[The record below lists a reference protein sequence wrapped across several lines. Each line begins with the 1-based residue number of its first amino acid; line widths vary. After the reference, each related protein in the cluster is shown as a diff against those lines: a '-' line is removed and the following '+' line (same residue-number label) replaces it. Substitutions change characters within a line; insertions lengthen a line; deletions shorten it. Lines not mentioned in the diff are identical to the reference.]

1 LAQVAERLV
10 GRKPVLAMFD
20 QALTD
25 LEHGGSVAIEVVGEP
40 GIGKTRLLSELGHTA
55 HARGQL
61 VLSGSAS
68 ELESDVPFGLFVDA
82 LDEYVHGLEPRRV
95 AALADTTR
103 AELATV
109 FPSLSAPSTRTDTPL
124 EHERYRSHRAVREL
138 LERLADR
145 QPLVLLLDDV
155 HWADPA
161 SLELL
166 GALLHRPPSA
176 AVLIAVALRP
186 RQVPDRLSAPI
197 ARAER
202 AGTLA
207 RAEVTPLSRAEA
219 RELLSD
225 PPDELEAVLYDESGG
240 NPFYLEQLARSLDR
254 TAEPPSA
261 RITTVAEIDVPESVA
276 AALAEELSLVSARAR
291 IVLQG
296 AAVAGDPFEPEL
308 AAAAADV
315 PDAAALEAINELLQ
329 RDLVRS
335 TDVPRQFRFRHPL
348 LRRAVY
354 ESAPGGW
361 RIAAHERSARA
372 LAALGAS
379 AAARAHHVEY
389 SAPAGDLAAVA
400 LLREAGKSAAHRA
413 PANAERWFGA
423 ALRLLPDTAPASD
436 RVELLLARSRSLA
449 ATGHFAD
456 SYAALL
462 ESLTIVP
469 EESVGLRVQVTT
481 ACAVVENL
489 LGRHKQARA
498 RLEDTLA
505 EIGDADSPDAIALMI
520 ELAVDALFSAEY
532 EAMHTWALRAAAAAA
547 PLGDRVLGA
556 ATLAVRAAGA
566 ALGGAVVDARVY
578 REQAAELVDRL
589 SDDELSRRLDV
600 LFHLAN
606 AEMYLD
612 HFEDVCRHAD
622 RALRIGRTTGQGDLF
637 PILLPMLGT
646 ALWLQGRVAE
656 STEVLEGA
664 VEAARLVDN
673 PHGLV
678 WNLLSR
684 SLAEFAAGNVDVALA
699 TGEEAVDVARHLDAS
714 TSSAWSAVAFAT
726 ALLGTDGA
734 ARAAE
739 LLIASG
745 GIDQQQIGGGW
756 RVRSLELLTRCLLDS
771 GRHEEAQRA
780 ASTAA
785 DCADGISLPMA
796 AAMADLARAA
806 VMLDCGDSGD
816 AAERALVAAT
826 ALEEV
831 GNLFDA
837 AGARTL
843 AGRALARA
851 GEQDRAATQLERS
864 AAAFDGFGS
873 PRLRAEAE
881 RELRKLG
888 RRIHRRTRAGDA
900 DAPGVASLT
909 GRELE
914 VARLV
919 ADGKTNAEIAA
930 ALYLSPKTVETHLR
944 NTFRKLNVSSRLQVA
959 RAVEQSDRA
968 AQTT

>member
-1 LAQVAERLV
+1 MAQVVERLV
-10 GRKPVLAMFD
+10 GRKAELAMFE

-25 LEHGGSVAIEVVGEP
+25 LERGGSAAVEVVGEP
-40 GIGKTRLLSELGHTA
+40 GIGKTRLLSELGRTA
-55 HARGQL
+55 DARGQL

-68 ELESDVPFGLFVDA
+68 ELESDVPFWLFVDA
-82 LDEYVHGLEPRRV
+82 LDEYVHGLKPDRL

-109 FPSLSAPSTRTDTPL
+109 FPSLSAPATHADAAL

-138 LERLADR
+138 LERLADT

-176 AVLIAVALRP
+176 PVLIVVALRP
-186 RQVPDRLSAPI
+186 RQVPDRLSVPI

-207 RAEVTPLSRAEA
+207 RADVAPLSRAEA
-219 RELLSD
+219 RELLGDS
-225 PPDELEAVLYDESGG
+225 PDEVGAVLYDESGG

-254 TAEPPSA
+254 HPEPLPT
-261 RITTVAEIDVPESVA
+261 RTTVAEIEVPGRVA
-276 AALAEELSLVSARAR
+276 AALAEELSLLSERAR

-315 PDAAALEAINELLQ
+315 PDAAALEAMNELLQ

-335 TDVPRQFRFRHPL
+335 TGVPRRFRFRHPL

-389 SAPAGDLAAVA
+389 SAHTGDLAAVA
-400 LLREAGKSAAHRA
+400 VLREAGESAAHRA
-413 PANAERWFGA
+413 PASAERWFGA
-423 ALRLLPDTAPASD
+423 ALRLLPDAAPAAD

-481 ACAVVENL
+481 ACAGVENL

-498 RLEDTLA
+498 RLENTLA
-505 EIGDADSPDAIALMI
+505 DIGDADSPDAIALMI

-532 EAMHTWALRAAAAAA
+532 EAMDAWALRAADAAA

-566 ALGGAVVDARVY
+566 ALGGAVVNARVY

-589 SDDELSRRLDV
+589 SDDELSRRLDI

-612 HFEDVCRHAD
+612 HFEDVCRHTD
-622 RALRIGRTTGQGDLF
+622 RALRIGRATGQGDLF

-656 STEVLEGA
+656 STDVLDGA

-684 SLAEFAAGNVDVALA
+684 SLAGFAAGDVDVALA
-699 TGEEAVDVARHLDAS
+699 TGEEAVDVARHLDAG
-714 TSSAWSAVAFAT
+714 TASAWAAVALAT
-726 ALLGTDGA
+726 AQLGTDRA
-734 ARAAE
+734 ARATE

-745 GIDQQQIGGGW
+745 GIDQQPIGGGW
-756 RVRSLELLTRCLLDS
+756 RVRSLELLTRCLLAS
-771 GRHEEAQRA
+771 GRHEEAQRT

-806 VMLDCGDSGD
+806 VMLDSGD
-816 AAERALVAAT
+816 PVKAAERALVAAT
-826 ALEEV
+826 SLEEV

-837 AGARTL
+837 ASARIL
-843 AGRALARA
+843 AGRALAQA
-851 GEQDRAATQLERS
+851 GERGQAATELERS
-864 AAAFDGFGS
+864 AAAFDAFGS
-873 PRLRAEAE
+873 SRLRAEAE

-888 RRIHRRTRAGDA
+888 RRIHRRTRPGDA

-944 NTFRKLNVSSRLQVA
+944 NTFRKLSVSSRLQVA
-959 RAVEQSDRA
+959 REVEQSDRA
-968 AQTT
+968 RQTT

>member
-1 LAQVAERLV
+1 MPERLV
-10 GRKPVLAMFD
+10 GRQAELAMFD
-20 QALTD
+20 HALSD
-25 LEHGGSVAIEVVGEP
+25 LERGGSATIEVVGEP
-40 GIGKTRLLSELGHTA
+40 GIGKTRLLSELARTA
-55 HARGQL
+55 DARGQL

-68 ELESDVPFGLFVDA
+68 ELESDIPFWLFVDA
-82 LDEYVHGLEPRRV
+82 LDEYVHGLEPHRLG
-95 AALADTTR
+95 ALAETTR

-109 FPSLSAPSTRTDTPL
+109 FPSLSAPAGQSVAL
-124 EHERYRSHRAVREL
+124 QHERYRSHRAVREL
-138 LERLADR
+138 LERLADT

-161 SLELL
+161 SVDLL

-176 AVLIAVALRP
+176 PVLITVALRP
-186 RQVPDRLSAPI
+186 RQVPERLGVA
-197 ARAER
+197 
-202 AGTLA
+202 LA
-207 RAEVTPLSRAEA
+207 RAQREGMLARVEVAALSRAEA
-219 RELLSD
+219 RELLGD
-225 PPDELEAVLYDESGG
+225 AADEAAAVLYDESGG

-254 TAEPPSA
+254 QTKPLPA
-261 RITTVAEIDVPESVA
+261 RTEFFSEIEVPGSVA
-276 AALAEELSLVSARAR
+276 AVLAEELSLLSERAR
-291 IVLQG
+291 IVLGG

-315 PDAAALEAINELLQ
+315 PDAAALEAMNELLQ

-335 TDVPRQFRFRHPL
+335 TDVPRRFRFRHPL

-354 ESAPGGW
+354 ESTPGGW
-361 RIAAHERSARA
+361 RMTAHERSAQA
-372 LAALGAS
+372 LAAVGAS
-379 AAARAHHVEY
+379 AAPRAHHLEH
-389 SAPAGDLAAVA
+389 SARRGDLAAVA
-400 LLREAGKSAAHRA
+400 VLREAGESAANRA
-413 PANAERWFGA
+413 PASAERWFGA
-423 ALRLLPDTAPASD
+423 ALRLLPDDAPAAD

-449 ATGHFAD
+449 ATGQFAE
-456 SYAALL
+456 SHAALL

-469 EESVGLRVQVTT
+469 DESVALRVQLAT
-481 ACAVVENL
+481 ACAGVENL
-489 LGRHKQARA
+489 LGQHKQARA

-505 EIGDADSPDAIALMI
+505 DIGDAGSPDAIALMI

-532 EAMHTWALRAAAAAA
+532 EAMDAWALRAADAAA

-566 ALGGAVVDARVY
+566 ALGGAVVNARVY

-606 AEMYLD
+606 AEVNLD
-612 HFEDVCRHAD
+612 HFEDVCRHTE
-622 RALRIGRTTGQGDLF
+622 RALRVGRATGQGDLF

-678 WNLLSR
+678 WNLLNR
-684 SLAEFAAGNVDVALA
+684 SLAEFAAGALDVALA
-699 TGEEAVDVARHLDAS
+699 TGEEAVDVARRLDAS
-714 TSSAWSAVAFAT
+714 SASAWASVALAT
-726 ALLGTDGA
+726 ALLGTDQA

-739 LLIASG
+739 LLITSG

-756 RVRSLELLTRCLLDS
+756 RVRCLELLTRCLLAS
-771 GRHEEAQRA
+771 GRREEAERTA
-780 ASTAA
+780 TTAA

-796 AAMADLARAA
+796 GAMANLAQAA
-806 VMLDCGDSGD
+806 VSLDSGDPVD

-826 ALEEV
+826 ALEEA

-837 AGARTL
+837 ARALIL
-843 AGRALARA
+843 AGRALAQA
-851 GEQDRAATQLERS
+851 GEHDQAATQLERS
-864 AAAFDGFGS
+864 AAAFDAFGS
-873 PRLRAEAE
+873 SRLRAEAE

-888 RRIHRRTRAGDA
+888 RRIHRRTRPGDA

-944 NTFRKLNVSSRLQVA
+944 NTFRKLSVSSRLQVA
-959 RAVEQSDRA
+959 REVEQSDRA
-968 AQTT
+968 RQTT

>member
-1 LAQVAERLV
+1 MALVAERLV
-10 GRKPVLAMFD
+10 GRKPELAMFD

-25 LEHGGSVAIEVVGEP
+25 LERGGSAAIEVVGEP
-40 GIGKTRLLSELGHTA
+40 GIGKTRLLSELGRTA
-55 HARGQL
+55 DARGQL

-68 ELESDVPFGLFVDA
+68 ELESGIPFWLFVDA
-82 LDEYVHGLEPRRV
+82 LDESVHGLKPHRV

-109 FPSLSAPSTRTDTPL
+109 FPSLSEPATQPGAAL

-138 LERLADR
+138 LERLADA

-176 AVLIAVALRP
+176 PVLIAVALRP
-186 RQVPDRLSAPI
+186 RQVPDRLSVPL

-207 RAEVTPLSRAEA
+207 RAEVAPLSRAEA

-225 PPDELEAVLYDESGG
+225 SPDEVGAVLYDESGG

-254 TAEPPSA
+254 PAEPPPA

-276 AALAEELSLVSARAR
+276 AALAEELSLLSERAR
-291 IVLQG
+291 LVLQG
-296 AAVAGDPFEPEL
+296 AAVAGDPFVPEL

-315 PDAAALEAINELLQ
+315 PDAAALEAMNELLQ

-335 TDVPRQFRFRHPL
+335 THVPRQFRFRHPF

-389 SAPAGDLAAVA
+389 SARAGDLAAVA
-400 LLREAGKSAAHRA
+400 LLREAGESAAHRA
-413 PANAERWFGA
+413 PASAERWFGA
-423 ALRLLPDTAPASD
+423 ALRLLPDAAPAAD

-489 LGRHKQARA
+489 LGRHKQART

-520 ELAVDALFSAEY
+520 ELAVDALFSADY
-532 EAMHTWALRAAAAAA
+532 EAMHAWALRAADAAT

-566 ALGGAVVDARVY
+566 ALGGAVVNARVY

-612 HFEDVCRHAD
+612 HFEDVCRHTD
-622 RALRIGRTTGQGDLF
+622 RALRIGRATGQGDLF

-656 STEVLEGA
+656 STEVLDGA

-684 SLAEFAAGNVDVALA
+684 SLAGFAAGDVDVALG

-714 TSSAWSAVAFAT
+714 TASAWAAVALAT
-726 ALLGTDGA
+726 ALFGTDRA

-756 RVRSLELLTRCLLDS
+756 RVRSLELLTRCLLAS
-771 GRHEEAQRA
+771 GRHEEAQRT

-785 DCADGISLPMA
+785 ECADGISLPMA
-796 AAMADLARAA
+796 AAMADLARAV
-806 VMLDCGDSGD
+806 VMLDSGDSGD
-816 AAERALVAAT
+816 AAERALAAAT
-826 ALEEV
+826 SLEEV

-851 GEQDRAATQLERS
+851 GEHDRAATQLERS

-900 DAPGVASLT
+900 DAPGVAALT

-930 ALYLSPKTVETHLR
+930 TLYLSPKTVETHLR

-968 AQTT
+968 GHTT

>member
-1 LAQVAERLV
+1 MALVAERLV
-10 GRKPVLAMFD
+10 GRKPELAMFD

-25 LEHGGSVAIEVVGEP
+25 LERGGSVAIEVVGEP
-40 GIGKTRLLSELGHTA
+40 GIGKTRLLSELGRTA
-55 HARGQL
+55 DARGQL

-68 ELESDVPFGLFVDA
+68 ELESDVPFWLFVDA
-82 LDEYVHGLEPRRV
+82 LDEYVHGLKPHRV

-109 FPSLSAPSTRTDTPL
+109 FPSLSAPATHPEVAL
-124 EHERYRSHRAVREL
+124 QHERYRSHRAVREL
-138 LERLADR
+138 LERLADT

-176 AVLIAVALRP
+176 PVLIVVALRP
-186 RQVPDRLSAPI
+186 RQVPDRLSVPI

-207 RAEVTPLSRAEA
+207 RAEVAPLSRAEA

-225 PPDELEAVLYDESGG
+225 SPDELGAVLYDESGG

-254 TAEPPSA
+254 PAEPSPA
-261 RITTVAEIDVPESVA
+261 RITTVAEIDVPGSVA
-276 AALAEELSLVSARAR
+276 AALAEELSLLSERAR

-296 AAVAGDPFEPEL
+296 AAVAGDPLEPEL

-315 PDAAALEAINELLQ
+315 PDAAALEAMNELLQ

-389 SAPAGDLAAVA
+389 SAHTGDLAAVA
-400 LLREAGKSAAHRA
+400 VLREAGESAAHRA
-413 PANAERWFGA
+413 PASAERWFGA
-423 ALRLLPDTAPASD
+423 ALRLLPDAAPAAD
-436 RVELLLARSRSLA
+436 RVELLLARSQSLA

-505 EIGDADSPDAIALMI
+505 EIGDAASPDAIALMI

-532 EAMHTWALRAAAAAA
+532 EAMHAWALRAADAAA

-566 ALGGAVVDARVY
+566 ALGGAVVNARVY

-612 HFEDVCRHAD
+612 HFEDVCRHTD
-622 RALRIGRTTGQGDLF
+622 RALRIGRATGQGDLF

-656 STEVLEGA
+656 SSDVLDGA

-684 SLAEFAAGNVDVALA
+684 SLAGFAAGDVDVALA
-699 TGEEAVDVARHLDAS
+699 TGEEAVDVARRLDAS
-714 TSSAWSAVAFAT
+714 TASAWAAVALAT
-726 ALLGTDGA
+726 AQLGTDRA
-734 ARAAE
+734 ARATE

-756 RVRSLELLTRCLLDS
+756 RVRSLELLTRCLLAS
-771 GRHEEAQRA
+771 GRHEEAQRT

-796 AAMADLARAA
+796 AAMADLARAV
-806 VMLDCGDSGD
+806 VMLDAGDSGD
-816 AAERALVAAT
+816 AAERALLAAT

-851 GEQDRAATQLERS
+851 GEHDQAATQLERS

-900 DAPGVASLT
+900 DATGVASLT

-914 VARLV
+914 VGRLV

-959 RAVEQSDRA
+959 RAVEQSDHA
-968 AQTT
+968 GQTT

>member
-1 LAQVAERLV
+1 
-10 GRKPVLAMFD
+10 MFD

-25 LEHGGSVAIEVVGEP
+25 LERGGSVAIEVVGEP
-40 GIGKTRLLSELGHTA
+40 GIGKTRLLSELGRTA
-55 HARGQL
+55 DARGQL

-68 ELESDVPFGLFVDA
+68 ELESDVPFWLFVDA
-82 LDEYVHGLEPRRV
+82 LDEYVHGLKPHRV

-109 FPSLSAPSTRTDTPL
+109 FPSLSAPATHPEVAL
-124 EHERYRSHRAVREL
+124 QHERYRSHRAVREL
-138 LERLADR
+138 LERLADT

-176 AVLIAVALRP
+176 PVLIAVALRP
-186 RQVPDRLSAPI
+186 RQVPDRLSVPI

-207 RAEVTPLSRAEA
+207 RAEVAPLSWAEA

-225 PPDELEAVLYDESGG
+225 SPDEVGAVLYDESGG

-254 TAEPPSA
+254 PAEPPSA
-261 RITTVAEIDVPESVA
+261 RITTVAEIEVPESVA
-276 AALAEELSLVSARAR
+276 AALAEELSLLSERAR

-315 PDAAALEAINELLQ
+315 PDAAALEAMNELLQ

-361 RIAAHERSARA
+361 RIAAHERSERA

-389 SAPAGDLAAVA
+389 SARTGDLAAVA
-400 LLREAGKSAAHRA
+400 VLREAGESAAHRA
-413 PANAERWFGA
+413 PASAERWFGA
-423 ALRLLPDTAPASD
+423 ALRLLPDAAPAAD

-505 EIGDADSPDAIALMI
+505 DIGDAESPDAIALMI

-532 EAMHTWALRAAAAAA
+532 EAMHAWALRAAEAAA
-547 PLGDRVLGA
+547 PLEDRVLGA

-566 ALGGAVVDARVY
+566 ALGGAVVNAQVY

-589 SDDELSRRLDV
+589 SDNELSRRLDI

-606 AEMYLD
+606 AEVNLD
-612 HFEDVCRHAD
+612 HFEDVCRHTD
-622 RALRIGRTTGQGDLF
+622 RALRIGRATGQGDLF

-656 STEVLEGA
+656 ATEVLDGA

-678 WNLLSR
+678 WNLLNR
-684 SLAEFAAGNVDVALA
+684 SLAGFAAGDVDAALA
-699 TGEEAVDVARHLDAS
+699 TGEEAVDVARHLDS
-714 TSSAWSAVAFAT
+714 SSASAWAAVALAT
-726 ALLGTDGA
+726 ALLGTDRA
-734 ARAAE
+734 APAAE

-756 RVRSLELLTRCLLDS
+756 RVRSLELLTRCLLAS
-771 GRHEEAQRA
+771 GKREEAQRT
-780 ASTAA
+780 ASTAE

-806 VMLDCGDSGD
+806 VMLDSGDSGH
-816 AAERALVAAT
+816 AAERALLAAT
-826 ALEEV
+826 ALEEA

-851 GEQDRAATQLERS
+851 GEHARAATQLERS

-900 DAPGVASLT
+900 DATGVASLT

-930 ALYLSPKTVETHLR
+930 TLYLSPKTVETHLR

-959 RAVEQSDRA
+959 RAVEQSDHA
-968 AQTT
+968 GQTT